1 MRTVGACVGFL
12 LLVTAMALAEGYES
26 IPEDALIVGLGE
38 PGSGYEALEL
48 GTKGGSYFT
57 ALMLATNTWNPIVAK
72 DGGSVFCTREMQ
84 KGLVGI
90 HPVTGIYY
98 PELAKSWEIS
108 EDGLAITFQLRKGIR
123 WSDGTPFTADDVLFT
138 YNDLILNDD
147 VDAYARDGL
156 RLPDGTFP
164 VVERVDAHSVRF
176 TLSVRFRPLFDA
188 LTASI
193 APEHALAE
201 FVHKRN
207 PRASIGT
214 FNAAWGLDTPAEEL
228 VGLGPFVLV
237 EFRQDEYA
245 RMARNPY
252 YYHYDPNN
260 VQLPYVDEL
269 RIEFVATEDLA
280 LLKFLNGELHSIEGQ
295 PFDVGILYAEA
306 ATRGYT
312 ARIGDAGYRTDFVMF
327 NFDIGDPNL
336 RELFRNL
343 SFRKAMAHS
352 QDKEGALSR
361 MLGLGAIQWSPLS
374 MASPYYAGRDYYG
387 GPITDADAVLYEY
400 DLGKA
405 ADLLDECGI
414 VDRDGDGIREFADG
428 SPVEFELV
436 SLAGL
441 ELAEQSMLAMAE
453 DLAAIGIELNLNLL
467 NFQHLVGVLFSGQW
481 QAMGMAL
488 GGGGLDPHGWGGV
501 LGSSGMWHRSA
512 ALGDAFSHEQE
523 IDRLFDLAAGIYDPD
538 EAFEIYK
545 QIQLIFAREDLGM
558 ILGVNSRRII
568 AVYDVIGNGS
578 AIRSK
583 ATPYGSVF
591 DILFFRD

>member
-1 MRTVGACVGFL
+1 MKTVVACIGWL
-12 LLVTAMALAEGYES
+12 LLGASLALAQGYEQM
-26 IPEDALIVGLGE
+26 PEDALIVGLGE
-38 PGSGYEALEL
+38 SGSGYESLEL
-48 GTKGGSYFT
+48 GTRGGRYLT

-72 DGGSVFCTREMQ
+72 DGGSVFCTREMH

-90 HPVTGIYY
+90 HPATGIHY

-108 EDGLAITFQLRKGIR
+108 EDGLAITFHLRKGIR

-138 YNDLILNDD
+138 YNDLVLNDD
-147 VDAYARDGL
+147 VDTYARDGL

-176 TLSVRFRPLFDA
+176 ALSVRFRPLLDA

-228 VGLGPFVLV
+228 VGLGPFVLA

-245 RMARNPY
+245 LLERNPY
-252 YYHYDPNN
+252 YYHYDSNG

-280 LLKFLNGELHSIEGQ
+280 LLMFLNGELHSIEGQ
-295 PFDVGILYAEA
+295 PSDVGILYAEA

-312 ARIGDAGYRTDFVMF
+312 VRIGDAGYRTDFVMF
-327 NFDIGDPNL
+327 NFDIEDPNL

-352 QDKEGALSR
+352 QDMEGSLSR
-361 MLGLGAIQWSPLS
+361 ILGLGTIQWSPFS
-374 MASPYYAGRDYYG
+374 IASPYYAGREYYG
-387 GPITDADAVLYEY
+387 GPITDSDAVLYEY

-405 ADLLDECGI
+405 ADLLDKCGI
-414 VDRDGDGIREFADG
+414 VDGNGDGIREFEDG
-428 SPVEFELV
+428 NPVEIELV

-441 ELAEQSMLAMAE
+441 ELAEQSMLAMKE
-453 DLAAIGIELNLNLL
+453 DLAAIGIELNVNLL

-481 QAMGMAL
+481 QAMAIGI
-488 GGGGLDPHGWGGV
+488 GGGGLDPHGWVGV
-501 LGSSGMWHRSA
+501 LGSSGMWHPSA
-512 ALGDAFSHEQE
+512 ALGDVFPHEQE
-523 IDRLFDLAAGIYDPD
+523 IDRLFDLAAGVYDPD
-538 EAFEIYK
+538 EAFELYK

-558 ILGVNSRRII
+558 ILGVNSRRLI

-591 DILFFRD
+591 DLLFFRD